1 MQNINYKES
10 KFQFECFRK
19 HLLKDAK
26 YYGYLLPNQ
35 LILTTAKQSQ
45 TPKYNL
51 PLLLNTLIH
60 FVTKQP
66 SNEIEQF
73 GFLYKEHFKYFYA
86 NPNIILQLKEL
97 LACKVMFKEISE
109 FYQPISMLGRGG
121 SSKVY
126 QVMKKGSKDQY
137 ASKCVD
143 KRYLIEDGGFNGL
156 FNEIQLMQKMN
167 HPKIIHLEELYEGE
181 NTFYLILEYL
191 QGQSLHESFN
201 KRQVLFEQEQIQTI
215 MFQLLTA
222 VQYMHSLG
230 IMHRD
235 LKPENIMFKSQ
246 NAYDELKIVDFGLAT
261 STQAE
266 TYPFPKCGT
275 PGYVAPEI
283 ANLKDLN
290 YKYDLIC
297 DMFSIGCIFYKL
309 LTGKELFPGTDYQE
323 ILKLNKKCSINYE
336 LLTLYRAPKEAIE
349 LIAQLLTINPKERI
363 SAQAALQ
370 HNYFQ
375 LKFQTKRG
383 KFQQN
388 NNKYTPVFQTQ
399 NFNPKDNI
407 QKQNFHIEDDVVED
421 ENAHSVKVPVMQK
434 MKTFD
439 QFVCKIKPQVT
450 PTLARRN
457 FKKFQTSDFNSAL
470 SPNSPNPLQMEN
482 KPSLIINSS
491 NQDLVN
497 EIHTK
502 NEHQINQMGQ
512 IDEEQEEQFQQNI

>member
-1 MQNINYKES
+1 MQNINYQES

-19 HLLKDAK
+19 HLLKDVL
-26 YYGYLLPNQ
+26 YYGYLFQNY
-35 LILTTAKQSQ
+35 LILSTIKKAQ
-45 TPKYNL
+45 TPKYQV
-51 PLLLNTLIH
+51 PLLLTTQIH
-60 FVTKQP
+60 FITKQP
-66 SNEIEQF
+66 TYEVEQF
-73 GFLYKEHFKYFYA
+73 GFLYKEQFKYFYA

-97 LACKVMFKEISE
+97 MACKTMFKEISD

-126 QVMKKGSKDQY
+126 LVMKKNSKDQF

-143 KRYLIEDGGFNGL
+143 KKYLIEDGGFNGL

-201 KRQVLFEQEQIQTI
+201 KRQVLFEQEQIQII

-235 LKPENIMFKSQ
+235 LKPENIMFKHQ

-261 STQAE
+261 SVQAE
-266 TYPFPKCGT
+266 TYPYPKCGT

-290 YKYDLIC
+290 QKYDLIC
-297 DMFSIGCIFYKL
+297 DLFSVGCIFYKL

-323 ILKLNKKCSINYE
+323 ILKLNKKCQINYE

-349 LIAQLLTINPKERI
+349 LIALLLKINPKERI
-363 SAQAALQ
+363 SAQAALE
-370 HNYFQ
+370 HNYFL
-375 LKFQTKRG
+375 LKFQTKRA

-388 NNKYTPVFQTQ
+388 NNKYTPIFQTQ
-399 NFNPKDNI
+399 NFNPKDNHE
-407 QKQNFHIEDDVVED
+407 KQNYHIEDDIVED
-421 ENAHSVKVPVMQK
+421 ENAHSLKVPVMQN
-434 MKTFD
+434 MKTFG
-439 QFVCKIKPQVT
+439 QFVCKIKQQVT

-470 SPNSPNPLQMEN
+470 SPNSPNPLIIEH
-482 KPSLIINSS
+482 KPSLIINA
-491 NQDLVN
+491 QTQEIIN

-512 IDEEQEEQFQQNI
+512 IDEEQEEQLQQNI